1 MNMKRLAGLIAC
13 SLFFSFA
20 VFAQQRDGTPQRGGA
35 PARGGGGAR
44 PPAQVGGGHIP
55 AHGPAPSTGRAS
67 GTVEKRPIENSAGRA
82 PENNRPAEG
91 GGGAP
96 ANAERGGGSPQNQ
109 GRRYDELPGHPNA
122 PHVDAKTDRWVGH
135 DTGRDDA
142 RYHLDHPWEHGHFPG
157 AFGPSH
163 VYRLGGGGPQRFGFD
178 GYFFSVAD
186 ADIAY
191 CNDWL
196 WDSDDIVLY
205 ADPDH
210 PGWYLAYNVRL
221 GTYVHVEYL
230 GT

>member
-1 MNMKRLAGLIAC
+1 MTNTKRLAALITLP
-13 SLFFSFA
+13 LFFSL
-20 VFAQQRDGTPQRGGA
+20 VVMAQQRGSERGGA

-44 PPAQVGGGHIP
+44 PSAEVGGGHIP
-55 AHGPAPSTGRAS
+55 AHGPAPSTGRAPVS
-67 GTVEKRPIENSAGRA
+67 PSRV
-82 PENNRPAEG
+82 G
-91 GGGAP
+91 GG
-96 ANAERGGGSPQNQ
+96 PQSQVRNYSEQ
-109 GRRYDELPGHPNA
+109 PGHPNA
-122 PHVDAKTDRWVGH
+122 PHVDARTDRWVGH
-135 DTGRDDA
+135 DTGRNDA

-157 AFGPSH
+157 AFGPTH

-178 GYFFSVAD
+178 GYFFSVAPV
-186 ADIAY
+186 DIAF